1 MELLINNNSEI
12 AVVQYYTP
20 STLSSAAYVPNVIE
34 RNKEYCTKFNLD
46 YILDTREDYIKATLN
61 FDTNQQRDF
70 TWYKIHFIS
79 TILSSQKY
87 KYVIFLDIDAA
98 FIDLTYDVKTVLNQY
113 EQYDFLA
120 VSDPGGDLINGGVLV
135 FKNTTWS
142 QEFLK
147 TIWRAG
153 EECHRGYFL
162 KGVWH
167 EQTIISCALMLDST
181 ARSKTCILNW
191 WNHKPLLNYPI
202 INYLG
207 KCHNPLIVH
216 GWLLKRDGFDFSIEH
231 IKKEKLETDVSPED
245 IKRKESNKLK
255 CVNDE
260 QPKYISTPRGYSIL
274 LK

>member
-191 WNHKPLLNYPI
+191 WAKHSLNNPFIANEGFLY
-202 INYLG
+202 Y
-207 KCHNPLIVH
+207 PLINH
-216 GWLLKRDGFDFSIEH
+216 GWSLKKQGFNFSIEH
-231 IKKEKLETDVSPED
+231 IAAITTSGINCMYIYTNNKWR
-245 IKRKESNKLK
+245 IKVL
-255 CVNDE
+255 
-260 QPKYISTPRGYSIL
+260 
-274 LK
+274 